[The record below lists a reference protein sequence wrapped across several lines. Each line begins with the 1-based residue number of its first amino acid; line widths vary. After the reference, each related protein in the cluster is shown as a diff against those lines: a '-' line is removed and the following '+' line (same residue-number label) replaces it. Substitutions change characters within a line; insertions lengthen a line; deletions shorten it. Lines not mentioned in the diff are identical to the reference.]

1 MFSERGASSLNRD
14 VPLEEPE
21 WNQGKLMTDNHA
33 EHGALN
39 GGMRHGGMKPTPM
52 SAAHGGRPIG
62 RMLLAVGAMLV
73 AGLAITLV
81 VIRAQ
86 APAHEGRPPSA
97 DNLVPPVQTA
107 SATDVIPVEEVAPPP
122 VPEPERAPVQ
132 KPAPKGPSGVITVPS
147 AGLRS
152 APSLDAKMTAT
163 VVKERERVMI
173 LQRRASSSGPDWIQV
188 RTSAGKSGWVWAS
201 VVKQR
206 GAM

>member
-1 MFSERGASSLNRD
+1 
-14 VPLEEPE
+14 
-21 WNQGKLMTDNHA
+21 MTDNHA

-39 GGMRHGGMKPTPM
+39 GGARHGGMKPTPM
-52 SAAHGGRPIG
+52 SAATGGRPIG
-62 RMLLAVGAMLV
+62 KMLLAVGAMLV

-97 DNLVPPVQTA
+97 ENLVPPVQA
-107 SATDVIPVEEVAPPP
+107 VNSSDVLPAEEVVPPP
-122 VPEPERAPVQ
+122 APEPERAPAM
-132 KPAPKGPSGVITVPS
+132 KPTPKGPSGVITVPS

-163 VVKERERVMI
+163 VVKERERVTI
-173 LQRRASSSGPDWIQV
+173 LQRRASSSGPDWMQV
-188 RTSAGKSGWVWAS
+188 RTSAGKTGWVWAS